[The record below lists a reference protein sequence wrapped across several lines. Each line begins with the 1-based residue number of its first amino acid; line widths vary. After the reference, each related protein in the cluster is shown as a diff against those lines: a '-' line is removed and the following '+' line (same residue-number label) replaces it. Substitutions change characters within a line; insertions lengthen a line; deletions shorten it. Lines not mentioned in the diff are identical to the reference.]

1 MVYQSVRTVYQSVV
15 TSINCSNGLLNSG
28 RGLVN
33 CEYGWVNHVH
43 GIKTKL
49 FLYIV
54 VFRGSVNKQ
63 SWWYE
68 CLFAGLLCV
77 QHVELNFIEL
87 NLMKKTKIT
96 FSGI

>member
-1 MVYQSVRTVYQSVV
+1 MV
-15 TSINCSNGLLNSG
+15 TSINCSHGLLNSG
-28 RGLVN
+28 CGLVN
-33 CEYGWVNHVH
+33 REHGLVNREH

-68 CLFAGLLCV
+68 CLYAGLLYV
-77 QHVELNFIEL
+77 QHVAMFVSATDVLPQQPF
-87 NLMKKTKIT
+87 
-96 FSGI
+96 FSSIPI